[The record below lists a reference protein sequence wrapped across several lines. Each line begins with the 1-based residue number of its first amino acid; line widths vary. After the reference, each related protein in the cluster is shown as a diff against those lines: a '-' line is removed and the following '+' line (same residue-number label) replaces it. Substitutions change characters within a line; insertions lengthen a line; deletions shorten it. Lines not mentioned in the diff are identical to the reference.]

1 MPDDE
6 DLFSATGEPDT
17 VLRVFEALPFALGA
31 WQGHDHVYVAT
42 NAAYRALL
50 GRGDLLGRPVR
61 EAVPELEGQQFFELL
76 DRVAATGVAET
87 AKEWRMQ
94 IDTDG
99 SGVVRERYFDFTVA
113 PCRDP
118 GCGVAGLLFFA
129 SDVTDS
135 VLARHVAEARAQLMS
150 EKYEQARDAVTVMQ
164 QALLAPSV
172 PVVPG
177 AEVAAAYLVAAEDTA
192 AGGDWFDALALPGG
206 ELALI
211 TGDVVG
217 HGVEAAAVMGQLRAV
232 LRQQILAG
240 ADVAGALSTLD
251 AFSAHV
257 PGARTATVCV
267 AVLDTG
273 SGRVRYCTGGHPPP
287 LVASPVGTVRYLP
300 PSGATPIGTGS
311 TFPVAT
317 DALATGDV
325 VLLYTDGLIERPGRP
340 PPASTAELAE
350 RAALSVAGR
359 SFPIPDTRAR
369 TVDRVCGEVLEF
381 LLRETGYSDD
391 VTIVAAQR
399 TAMPDPLHVHLHADR
414 EAPKAARSALWQW
427 LVRIGADHAG
437 TVAVEHAVS
446 ELVSNV
452 VERAYPGTDA
462 EHSPVEI
469 GGVLDADGCLRIRV
483 RDRGRWKTPATTPES
498 HRLTDSRG
506 RGLTMVRLFAD
517 DLRIDCDDT
526 GTTATVTFRL
536 TRSAR
541 VVTEFTDGAIV
552 GRPESSRDFAVDE
565 TAPGRLAV
573 RGDVDIDTAPI
584 LKGHLDVASR
594 GGTLS
599 VTVDLSEV
607 THLGSAGVSLLSTAR
622 ERAAGQHTAVTL
634 VAPPGTTAHHVLT
647 LVGLHGRAAPRGWHR
662 RTLRRPGDV
671 NPAPT
676 KCRCRAKSSSARDL
690 PSPGLH
696 VLLPLGDRHP
706 TPHPV
711 GFAHRER
718 VLAALLDDRA
728 PMAHLLGLR
737 LPLVTRSAPFTVG
750 REEHRGVDTAAQALH
765 LPVPDID
772 GRPEG
777 VR

>member
-1 MPDDE
+1 MPEGE

-31 WQGHDHVYVAT
+31 WQGPDHVYVAT

-50 GRGDLLGRPVR
+50 GRDDLLGRPVR
-61 EAVPELEGQQFFELL
+61 EVVPELEGQQFFELL

-87 AKEWRMQ
+87 AKEWRLQ

-99 SGVVRERYFDFTVA
+99 SGVVRERYFDFTIA
-113 PCRDP
+113 PRRDP
-118 GCGVAGLLFFA
+118 DRGVAGLLFFA

-135 VLARHVAEARAQLMS
+135 VLARRGAEARAQLMS

-192 AGGDWFDALALPGG
+192 AGGDWFDALALANG
-206 ELALI
+206 ELVLI

-240 ADVAGALSTLD
+240 AGVAAALSTLD

-267 AVLDTG
+267 VVLDTAT
-273 SGRVRYCTGGHPPP
+273 GRVRYCTSGHPPP
-287 LVASPVGTVRYLP
+287 LVASPAGAVRYLP
-300 PSGATPIGTGS
+300 PSGGTPIGTGS

-317 DALATGDV
+317 DALAAGDV

-369 TVDRVCGEVLEF
+369 TVDRVCAEILEF

-399 TAMPDPLHVHLHADR
+399 TAMPDPLQLRLHADR
-414 EAPKAARSALWQW
+414 EAPRSARTSLRRW

-452 VERAYPGTDA
+452 VEHAYSGGDAGHAPVDIDGT
-462 EHSPVEI
+462 
-469 GGVLDADGCLRIRV
+469 LDGDGCLRVRV
-483 RDRGRWKTPATTPES
+483 RDRGRWKTPAKTPEP
-498 HRLTDSRG
+498 HRLPTSRG
-506 RGLTMVRLFAD
+506 RGLTMVRIFAD
-517 DLRIDCDDT
+517 DLVVDSDDT

-541 VVTEFTDGAIV
+541 VVTEFTEGAIV
-552 GRPESSRDFAVDE
+552 GRPEVSPEFAVAE
-565 TAPGRLAV
+565 TEPGRLAV
-573 RGDVDIDTAPI
+573 RGDIDIDTAPI
-584 LKGHLDVASR
+584 LKGCLDAVSHS
-594 GGTLS
+594 GTLS

-607 THLGSAGVSLLSTAR
+607 TNLGSAGVSLLSTAR
-622 ERAAGQHTAVTL
+622 DRAAKQHSTVTL
-634 VAPPGTTAHHVLT
+634 VAPPGSTAHHVLS
-647 LVGLHGRAAPRGWHR
+647 LVGLHGRAD
-662 RTLRRPGDV
+662 PGGGDI
-671 NPAPT
+671 PE
-676 KCRCRAKSSSARDL
+676 
-690 PSPGLH
+690 PS
-696 VLLPLGDRHP
+696 GD
-706 TPHPV
+706 
-711 GFAHRER
+711 
-718 VLAALLDDRA
+718 
-728 PMAHLLGLR
+728 
-737 LPLVTRSAPFTVG
+737 
-750 REEHRGVDTAAQALH
+750 
-765 LPVPDID
+765 
-772 GRPEG
+772 PET
-777 VR
+777 